1 MSAQLSNGSTGQI
14 RSDVA
19 AAVPQQ
25 ASPAPQQAAPLARQA
40 APQQASP
47 PPQQS
52 KRGRRRSDRL
62 ERIHQTASLLF
73 ARQGY
78 QKTTIDDIVQTAGV
92 SKGLY
97 YHYYPDKKSLY
108 TELYNRYCDAACQ
121 VVHERIN
128 IDDPDIFNRFAELAK
143 RKIELLELMPH
154 ASDFL
159 LAAYYETSAE
169 VVDDIAA
176 TNQAM
181 VEQGRRNIS
190 AGINTSALGDKDDV
204 ERIIEII
211 SWVSDGFV
219 KKLTAAAEPPLAEDY
234 QQFEAYLNLLRK
246 IGGQKG
252 RQSKQ

>member
-1 MSAQLSNGSTGQI
+1 MPTQLSNGNTVRI
-14 RSDVA
+14 RDDQA
-19 AAVPQQ
+19 AADPQQ
-25 ASPAPQQAAPLARQA
+25 KALAAPRQEAYEATRQAAPAPQQA
-40 APQQASP
+40 
-47 PPQQS
+47 

-62 ERIHQTASLLF
+62 ERIHQAASLLF
-73 ARQGY
+73 TRQGY
-78 QKTTIDDIVQTAGV
+78 QKTTIDDIVQAAGV

-108 TELYNRYCDAACQ
+108 IELYNRYCNAACQ

-159 LAAYYETSAE
+159 LAAYYEASAE
-169 VVDDIAA
+169 VADDIAA